1 MATAPSLS
9 VNAPA
14 WTRGGDARLT
24 GSKAPISPSSSSRMT
39 AESCVNVLFDEDPED
54 RREVMAAAGV
64 EELIE
69 RLPDALFGISSTKV
83 SAPICLKAATR
94 SATVAP
100 LAAEAPIFIA

>member
-54 RREVMAAAGV
+54 RREVMAAAV
-64 EELIE
+64 
-69 RLPDALFGISSTKV
+69 R
-83 SAPICLKAATR
+83 R
-94 SATVAP
+94 S
-100 LAAEAPIFIA
+100 

>member
-39 AESCVNVLFDEDPED
+39 AESCVNVLFDEYPED
-54 RREVMAAAGV
+54 RREVMAAAV
-64 EELIE
+64 RAQRAEECGEEPTTPIAEENGHVE
-69 RLPDALFGISSTKV
+69 RLCEIGRASCRERV
-83 SAPICLKAATR
+83 
-94 SATVAP
+94 
-100 LAAEAPIFIA
+100 